1 MRSTKKKP
9 DNVIDISGNVELV
22 MKLAADKLDAGDHI
36 GALSL
41 IRRAETIE
49 PENEEVMLA
58 IAGTYNEMNRFT
70 ESLAYSS
77 CVLNS
82 GHEYVQDAF
91 MIAGYSYLGL
101 GEYVAARKAYRQFLI
116 NVPDSYTDEDLI
128 AVYEALDICEA
139 NCALNES
146 RESVPAV
153 RDSSEVELEET
164 LKRIE
169 AEEDR
174 VNGDMAYG
182 LLSDAI
188 EKFPDSY
195 ELFEKYLLSCYAVM
209 HFKKGIKK
217 YEAAPEKWKSR
228 LTIRC
233 YAALLYSGAH
243 RPRKAAECADNI
255 LKMKGL
261 DEEELMRASAVM
273 LEIQN
278 ASAAMTLVKRVYS
291 EHPYDQLVIH
301 NYALS
306 AYLSGDYALAR
317 TLFEKQLRIDPS
329 DSVAAYYRKLCIKT
343 QEDGILRNVC
353 IPYDVPSGELFRC
366 MTVLSNELGN
376 EDAGRML
383 TESEPELTQ
392 EEIEECVRYCAEK
405 TPPPFRIGGLMLL
418 YERDRRSAMHELY
431 KILLDP
437 SCDDSVRRF
446 AIMTF
451 RDKENMTRF
460 TIFDKGKLL
469 TGELFSTENQPD
481 KTDDEEKENDCPHL
495 QAPFGRLNALLQQK
509 LCNCSKKI
517 RQEAEN
523 IVEAAAELYN
533 DLGLAL
539 SNSQVPAYA
548 AAIDYTCRFMNS
560 KRAVNAKKLIKDYD
574 ITLRRLE
581 NAAEK
586 LQSDLCVY
594 GMFEPEEMCKLEDSF
609 EETFK
614 KLHEEEKA
622 AAERKKAGK
631 TKPSSCKNADTGS
644 NKAALAS
651 KKRTNSGRKSDK
663 EAKDDSVNNSESGS
677 ENNGGAPDAE

>member
-1 MRSTKKKP
+1 MFSH
-9 DNVIDISGNVELV
+9 LC
-22 MKLAADKLDAGDHI
+22 L
-36 GALSL
+36 L
-41 IRRAETIE
+41 IRNLCYFNKNFNKKLEKNKKNARTIE

-343 QEDGILRNVC
+343 QEDGILRNVS

-392 EEIEECVRYCAEK
+392 E
-405 TPPPFRIGGLMLL
+405 
-418 YERDRRSAMHELY
+418 
-431 KILLDP
+431 
-437 SCDDSVRRF
+437 DDF
-446 AIMTF
+446 
-451 RDKENMTRF
+451 
-460 TIFDKGKLL
+460 
-469 TGELFSTENQPD
+469 
-481 KTDDEEKENDCPHL
+481 H
-495 QAPFGRLNALLQQK
+495 
-509 LCNCSKKI
+509 
-517 RQEAEN
+517 
-523 IVEAAAELYN
+523 
-533 DLGLAL
+533 
-539 SNSQVPAYA
+539 
-548 AAIDYTCRFMNS
+548 
-560 KRAVNAKKLIKDYD
+560 
-574 ITLRRLE
+574 
-581 NAAEK
+581 
-586 LQSDLCVY
+586 
-594 GMFEPEEMCKLEDSF
+594 
-609 EETFK
+609 
-614 KLHEEEKA
+614 
-622 AAERKKAGK
+622 
-631 TKPSSCKNADTGS
+631 
-644 NKAALAS
+644 
-651 KKRTNSGRKSDK
+651 
-663 EAKDDSVNNSESGS
+663 
-677 ENNGGAPDAE
+677 

>member
-1 MRSTKKKP
+1 
-9 DNVIDISGNVELV
+9 
-22 MKLAADKLDAGDHI
+22 
-36 GALSL
+36 
-41 IRRAETIE
+41 
-49 PENEEVMLA
+49 
-58 IAGTYNEMNRFT
+58 
-70 ESLAYSS
+70 
-77 CVLNS
+77 
-82 GHEYVQDAF
+82 

-291 EHPYDQLVIH
+291 
-301 NYALS
+301 
-306 AYLSGDYALAR
+306 
-317 TLFEKQLRIDPS
+317 
-329 DSVAAYYRKLCIKT
+329 
-343 QEDGILRNVC
+343 
-353 IPYDVPSGELFRC
+353 
-366 MTVLSNELGN
+366 
-376 EDAGRML
+376 
-383 TESEPELTQ
+383 
-392 EEIEECVRYCAEK
+392 
-405 TPPPFRIGGLMLL
+405 
-418 YERDRRSAMHELY
+418 
-431 KILLDP
+431 
-437 SCDDSVRRF
+437 
-446 AIMTF
+446 
-451 RDKENMTRF
+451 
-460 TIFDKGKLL
+460 
-469 TGELFSTENQPD
+469 
-481 KTDDEEKENDCPHL
+481 
-495 QAPFGRLNALLQQK
+495 
-509 LCNCSKKI
+509 
-517 RQEAEN
+517 
-523 IVEAAAELYN
+523 
-533 DLGLAL
+533 
-539 SNSQVPAYA
+539 
-548 AAIDYTCRFMNS
+548 
-560 KRAVNAKKLIKDYD
+560 
-574 ITLRRLE
+574 
-581 NAAEK
+581 
-586 LQSDLCVY
+586 
-594 GMFEPEEMCKLEDSF
+594 
-609 EETFK
+609 
-614 KLHEEEKA
+614 
-622 AAERKKAGK
+622 
-631 TKPSSCKNADTGS
+631 
-644 NKAALAS
+644 
-651 KKRTNSGRKSDK
+651 
-663 EAKDDSVNNSESGS
+663 
-677 ENNGGAPDAE
+677 GAPVRSIGNP

>member
-1 MRSTKKKP
+1 
-9 DNVIDISGNVELV
+9 
-22 MKLAADKLDAGDHI
+22 
-36 GALSL
+36 
-41 IRRAETIE
+41 
-49 PENEEVMLA
+49 
-58 IAGTYNEMNRFT
+58 
-70 ESLAYSS
+70 
-77 CVLNS
+77 
-82 GHEYVQDAF
+82 
-91 MIAGYSYLGL
+91 
-101 GEYVAARKAYRQFLI
+101 
-116 NVPDSYTDEDLI
+116 
-128 AVYEALDICEA
+128 
-139 NCALNES
+139 
-146 RESVPAV
+146 
-153 RDSSEVELEET
+153 
-164 LKRIE
+164 
-169 AEEDR
+169 
-174 VNGDMAYG
+174 
-182 LLSDAI
+182 
-188 EKFPDSY
+188 
-195 ELFEKYLLSCYAVM
+195 
-209 HFKKGIKK
+209 
-217 YEAAPEKWKSR
+217 
-228 LTIRC
+228 
-233 YAALLYSGAH
+233 
-243 RPRKAAECADNI
+243 
-255 LKMKGL
+255 
-261 DEEELMRASAVM
+261 
-273 LEIQN
+273 
-278 ASAAMTLVKRVYS
+278 
-291 EHPYDQLVIH
+291 
-301 NYALS
+301 
-306 AYLSGDYALAR
+306 
-317 TLFEKQLRIDPS
+317 
-329 DSVAAYYRKLCIKT
+329 
-343 QEDGILRNVC
+343 
-353 IPYDVPSGELFRC
+353 
-366 MTVLSNELGN
+366 
-376 EDAGRML
+376 
-383 TESEPELTQ
+383 
-392 EEIEECVRYCAEK
+392 
-405 TPPPFRIGGLMLL
+405 MLL

-481 KTDDEEKENDCPHL
+481 KTDDEEKEDDCPHL

-614 KLHEEEKA
+614 KLHAEEKA

-631 TKPSSCKNADTGS
+631 TKPSSGKAADAGS
-644 NKAALAS
+644 NKADLAS